1 MVLVLSSNNCFFLVV
16 CCYHST
22 LNNYLFLTIFKFPF
36 YPICGVVILCYF
48 FLFCTTT
55 KRKRVTKKEKNVS
68 DLNWSKKI
76 LVARLKLKQ
85 EVLFTVG
92 DSLAILI
99 IFVVA
104 NALESDERFE
114 SHNDFLLRFF

>member
-1 MVLVLSSNNCFFLVV
+1 M
-16 CCYHST
+16 
-22 LNNYLFLTIFKFPF
+22 
-36 YPICGVVILCYF
+36 
-48 FLFCTTT
+48 
-55 KRKRVTKKEKNVS
+55 
-68 DLNWSKKI
+68 KI
-76 LVARLKLKQ
+76 YV
-85 EVLFTVG
+85 EIDFTVG